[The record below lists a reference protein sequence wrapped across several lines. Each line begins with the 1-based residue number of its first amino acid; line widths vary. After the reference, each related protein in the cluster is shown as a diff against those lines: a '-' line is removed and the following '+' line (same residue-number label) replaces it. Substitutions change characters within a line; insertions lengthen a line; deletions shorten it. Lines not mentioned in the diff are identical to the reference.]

1 MKKIIYFIAM
11 ALLCSMTI
19 TLQAQEAN
27 DKAAEKAAKKAEKEA
42 KKAEKEAKKAAEKA
56 AQEALF
62 QQALLAI
69 NNKNFVLE
77 ADRVEGK
84 RGQFV
89 YVNSN
94 TNFVAGNGDEA
105 TVQLAMNGAFSG
117 PNGVG
122 GITVE
127 GKTSK
132 VEIEQDKKGNVSF
145 SMMVQGVGISAQLTF
160 RMAKGSNE
168 CTATIL
174 PNFNSNRVSFTG
186 KILPTAQSTV
196 FKGRSL

>member
-27 DKAAEKAAKKAEKEA
+27 DKAAEKAA

-94 TNFVAGNGDEA
+94 TNFVAVNGDEA
-105 TVQLAMNGAFSG
+105 TVQLALNGAFSG

-196 FKGRSL
+196 FKGRAL

>member
-1 MKKIIYFIAM
+1 M

-42 KKAEKEAKKAAEKA
+42 KKAAEKA

-69 NNKNFVLE
+69 NNKDFVLE

-89 YVNSN
+89 YVSSN
-94 TNFVAGNGDEA
+94 TNFVAVKDDEA
-105 TVQLAMNGAFSG
+105 TVQLALNGAFSG

-160 RMAKGSNE
+160 RMTKGSNE

-174 PNFNSNRVSFTG
+174 PNFNSNRISFTG

-196 FKGRSL
+196 FKGRAL

>member
-11 ALLCSMTI
+11 TLLCSMTI

-94 TNFVAGNGDEA
+94 TNFVAVNGDEA
-105 TVQLAMNGAFSG
+105 TVQLALNGAFSG

-174 PNFNSNRVSFTG
+174 PHFNSNRVSFTG

-196 FKGRSL
+196 FKGRAL